1 MITCMNQSNHN
12 STVLDRAGYV
22 RVNYNLTNDWSVMWA
37 HDYPFTK
44 IKPILMKMKK
54 HQKVEFSQT
63 TGPKIITCYGLP
75 EIG

>member
-1 MITCMNQSNHN
+1 M
-12 STVLDRAGYV
+12 LDRAGYV

-54 HQKVEFSQT
+54 HQKVEIVSCVIVILKRLKLAQSVN
-63 TGPKIITCYGLP
+63 
-75 EIG
+75 